1 MYSNPTKP
9 FQKSKSKTR
18 FRAPVFAKCC
28 LSLILDPGQRTG
40 PAARG
45 RGRPAWHSPGSGGQD
60 CRAAHACSVLATS
73 AEERGRSEAPLC
85 WHRGP
90 PLVDSKAERTH
101 VNASVS
107 RHPFGPNR
115 TDLHLKMGS
124 ILLGWKRL

>member
-18 FRAPVFAKCC
+18 FRAPVFVKCC
-28 LSLILDPGQRTG
+28 HSFLTRVRGLALLPGVEG
-40 PAARG
+40 G
-45 RGRPAWHSPGSGGQD
+45 PAWHSPGSGGQD

-107 RHPFGPNR
+107 RHPFGPNG